1 MLKAESLKKN
11 IEHLIIEKILNAD
24 NCTQYYLDSLKF
36 ETIDIQKQC
45 EKIMVTNFAEIS

>member
-1 MLKAESLKKN
+1 LKKN
-11 IEHLIIEKILNAD
+11 IEHLIIDKILNAD

-36 ETIDIQKQC
+36 DAINIQKQC